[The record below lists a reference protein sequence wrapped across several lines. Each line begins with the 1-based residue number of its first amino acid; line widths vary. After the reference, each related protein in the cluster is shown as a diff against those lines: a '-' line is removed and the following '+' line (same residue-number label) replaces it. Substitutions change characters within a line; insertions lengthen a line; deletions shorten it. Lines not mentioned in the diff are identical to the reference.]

1 MGFRMGGSVKDYL
14 VWPAGLSLNVSFL
27 TSIQSRK
34 FSFHDYLCGWSLWLA
49 FPLTTL
55 MFSLVPTF
63 YLSSPLSFPSLVF
76 KGNYHFTSE
85 MSESYTSVVSW
96 GASSGWM
103 EFFTD
108 KDECLSPTNPELSDI
123 AVFETREEFLC
134 ILNIPNSFPP
144 TLIFS
149 RKLLCYFKI

>member
-34 FSFHDYLCGWSLWLA
+34 FSFHDYLCGWSLRFA

-85 MSESYTSVVSW
+85 MSEILHFRCISRSLVGMNEILHRQRWVALSHPDPTS
-96 GASSGWM
+96 
-103 EFFTD
+103 
-108 KDECLSPTNPELSDI
+108 SDI
-123 AVFETREEFLC
+123 AVFETRQDFC
-134 ILNIPNSFPP
+134 ILSSPNSF
-144 TLIFS
+144 LC
-149 RKLLCYFKI
+149 RALLCYFMI